1 MRTFNPEKELKKIQ
15 KGNKNK
21 IIFGVIALLI
31 VIAIGSSYALYQI
44 KYNKQIIYT
53 TVEPFYSKDLQIAVY
68 VNGEKKDAFPS
79 KDGEYFYATYECEKN
94 SKITFDEEEWSATLT
109 TNHQDKCNIYFV
121 DSNQIHNFGFTGNE
135 QDFIASN
142 TGKYKIEL
150 WGASG
155 GTTETGAKG
164 GQGAYTTGII
174 KLNEGETLYVY
185 VGEGG
190 KTTTRLTVA
199 VLDATFNGGGNGKQH
214 TYTNGAS
221 GGGATD
227 IRLTKGTNWDDLEGL
242 KSRIMVAAGGGGG
255 FYWTNKGNGSGGF
268 GGGLVGGEGIQL
280 FESISGEDT
289 RIQANA
295 MGGFQT
301 SGGATNDKKSIEYY
315 GKFGIGGNANGNNST
330 SGSGGGGGYYGG
342 AGGRDQ
348 GFSGSAGGG
357 GSSYISGYKGCVA
370 IMESSVED
378 NIQIKDNCTE
388 ETAKSDITCSYHYS
402 NRIFTNTLMIAGN
415 EEMLSPSGETEV
427 GHSGDGYARITYLA
441 PKN

>member
-1 MRTFNPEKELKKIQ
+1 MRTFNPEKELNKIQ

-21 IIFGVIALLI
+21 IILGVISLLL
-31 VIAIGSSYALYQI
+31 VVAIGSSYALYQI

-94 SKITFDEEEWSATLT
+94 SIITFDEEEWSASLT

-121 DSNQIHNFGFTGNE
+121 DNNQIHNFGFTGTE
-135 QDFIASN
+135 QKFTVSK

-190 KTTTRLTVA
+190 KTTTPRIVA
-199 VLDATFNGGGNGKQH
+199 VLDATFNGGGSGKQH
-214 TYTNGAS
+214 EYTNAAS

-255 FYWTNKGNGSGGF
+255 FYWSSIGNGSGGF

-280 FESISGEDT
+280 FGSTTAVES
-289 RIQANA
+289 NA
-295 MGGFQT
+295 MGGSQI
-301 SGGATNDKKSIEYY
+301 SGGATNDKKSIELF
-315 GKFGIGGNANGNNST
+315 GKFGVGGSAVK
-330 SGSGGGGGYYGG
+330 GSSSAGGGGYYGG
-342 AGGRDQ
+342 GSGMDP
-348 GFSGSAGGG
+348 GFAPSAGGG

-370 IMESSVED
+370 ITESSIED
-378 NIQIKDNCTE
+378 NIQLKNNCTE

-402 NRIFTNTLMIAGN
+402 NRIFTSTLMIAGN
-415 EEMLSPSGETEV
+415 EEMLSPEGEKEN
-427 GHSGDGYARITYLA
+427 GHSGDGYARITYLG
-441 PKN
+441 PN